1 MGAAFPGQGRIT
13 YVRKKRRIWQN
24 PLGYV
29 PDICKYGGS
38 LDRVTYCGWHA
49 CNELY
54 MIMRKPTGTGESLI
68 ILTTD
73 GVGELLIRGKRYVMR
88 KNSMA
93 IIPFTLG
100 HTYYVQPG
108 PDNIWKFN
116 WMHVAG
122 NNCTKIIDEIT
133 RRAGF
138 TFRVNAAE
146 QINQDMLDVIDSK
159 LRGVEYEI
167 DSARLISNILL
178 RILME
183 KSVEKAPGIR
193 PQSCSEKVIDYIE
206 QHLDED
212 LHVESIARSLFLSP
226 EHIIRTF
233 RKEKGQTPYQYI
245 KARKMLRAKELLRL
259 ENLSLKEIATMVGYS
274 SLNAFST
281 QFKNT
286 MGVSP
291 REFRMKYRS

>member
-1 MGAAFPGQGRIT
+1 MYEKDGAFGRT
-13 YVRKKRRIWQN
+13 R
-24 PLGYV
+24 LGYR
-29 PDICKYGGS
+29 PDVCEYGEC
-38 LDRVTYCGWHA
+38 LDRVTYCGWHS

-54 MIMRKPTGTGESLI
+54 MIMRSPTKTGETLI

-88 KNSMA
+88 KNSIA
-93 IIPFTLG
+93 FIPFTLG

-108 PDNIWKFN
+108 ADRTWTFN
-116 WMHVAG
+116 WIHVAG
-122 NNCTKIIDEIT
+122 ENCTRIIDEIN
-133 RRAGF
+133 RRFGF
-138 TFRVNAAE
+138 TFRVNGAE
-146 QINQDMLDVIDSK
+146 QINQYMLDIIDSK

-167 DSARLISNILL
+167 DTARLISDILL
-178 RILME
+178 SVLME
-183 KSVEKAPGIR
+183 KNVEKEGGSR

-245 KARKMLRAKELLRL
+245 KARKMLRAKKLLQVANIPLR
-259 ENLSLKEIATMVGYS
+259 EVAAMVGYS

-286 MGVSP
+286 MGISP
-291 REFRMKYRS
+291 REFRMRYR